1 VVEAACKGGASGT
14 LAGRA
19 VWTPAVGDEDPTPS
33 LREHSIPRLRELAAI
48 VDAHGRAWSDR

>member
-1 VVEAACKGGASGT
+1 
-14 LAGRA
+14 